1 MVIDAFKASA
11 SAYVAL
17 DGHPNSTSIE
27 NPHTSAFHS
36 NGFIYKGQ
44 TKFNKC
50 SHQLA
55 ATEKLVTSDTLTV
68 VNQRSWAAE
77 GWPSL
82 ANFNASPYIMT
93 LFLNSITITYIELQ
107 HV

>member
-36 NGFIYKGQ
+36 NGFIYKGE
-44 TKFNKC
+44 TKFNNAVTN
-50 SHQLA
+50 LLL
-55 ATEKLVTSDTLTV
+55 TLVTSSNREVSD
-68 VNQRSWAAE
+68 
-77 GWPSL
+77 
-82 ANFNASPYIMT
+82 I
-93 LFLNSITITYIELQ
+93 
-107 HV
+107 